1 MELSD
6 SACNGQKLLLVSSYP
21 LHSRSS
27 QQAMFTAPR
36 SAAPSD
42 TFGTWQAA
50 VGYMSTMDSDCLNR
64 SCMTT
69 FQRPQLLHV
78 DSQNASGLSSG
89 SWVSWCMYIY
99 SIIHQLLLFPRGSQV
114 TFSIA
119 EVGLLWLSRHSVTLP
134 PAFLATPSQKNSP
147 CFLWFSGE
155 TSVSQVL
162 NSMCTSQTGLLHFL
176 KSLYPL
182 WSENRFSEIYVYFM
196 M

>member
-50 VGYMSTMDSDCLNR
+50 VGCMSTMDSDCLNR

-78 DSQNASGLSSG
+78 DSQNVSGLSSG

-119 EVGLLWLSRHSVTLP
+119 EVGLLWLSI
-134 PAFLATPSQKNSP
+134 
-147 CFLWFSGE
+147 LW
-155 TSVSQVL
+155 L
-162 NSMCTSQTGLLHFL
+162 YHRHFL
-176 KSLYPL
+176 PL
-182 WSENRFSEIYVYFM
+182 HPRRIVLVFFDSVEKLRFHRF
-196 M
+196 